1 MVTIHRIDDCP
12 GLEEGMTISV
22 GVDLHKTQFTVA
34 ARGAE
39 TLHGRYA
46 TTKEGY
52 AAFLGQLERLRKR
65 GAEVRLAVESTGN
78 ARYFKRQMAQQGYPV
93 FVINSL
99 KFKVINESV
108 KKTDRHDA
116 ATIAEFLENDML
128 PEAWLCDEKTE
139 GLRRLLKTRSALVRA
154 RVTIQNQIHGML
166 VSLGMEDKK
175 AGLQSKRGRQ
185 EILDALNSAGYGLEV
200 HALVETIDNLNER
213 VKMLEQQI
221 AKKVR
226 EDRDV
231 QLLRTIPGC
240 GLITASTIRAYTDDI
255 RRFVSYKQY
264 AAYAG
269 LVPWVQSSNE
279 TVHYGRITKRGPEA
293 LRTAFVQL
301 VLGMVRNP
309 QKTSH
314 YRIMHDYK
322 VLKESKSSGKAII
335 ATARKLAKIV
345 WYMLTNGKEFD
356 PIYMRD
362 RRIWEKADAMRTSI
376 EQSA

>member
-116 ATIAEFLENDML
+116 ATIAEFLEKDML

-200 HALVETIDNLNER
+200 HALIETIDILNER

-322 VLKESKSSGKAII
+322 ALKESKSSGKAII

>member
-1 MVTIHRIDDCP
+1 MVTIHRNDDCP
-12 GLEEGMTISV
+12 GLEEGMRISV

-39 TLHGRYA
+39 TLHGQYA

-52 AAFLGQLERLRKR
+52 AAFLEQLGRLRKR

-78 ARYFKRQMAQQGYPV
+78 ARYFKRQMAQEGYPV
-93 FVINSL
+93 VVINSL
-99 KFKVINESV
+99 KFKVINEAV

-116 ATIAEFLENDML
+116 ATIAEFLEKDML
-128 PEAWLCDEKTE
+128 PEAWLCDEQTE
-139 GLRRLLKTRSALVRA
+139 ALRRLLKTRSVLVRA

-166 VSLGMEDKK
+166 VSIGMEDKK

-185 EILDALNSAGYGLEV
+185 EMLDALKSAGYGLEV
-200 HALVETIDNLNER
+200 HALMETIDMLSER
-213 VKMLEQQI
+213 VKMLEQEI

-226 EDRDV
+226 GDRDV

-240 GLITASTIRAYTDDI
+240 GLLTASTIRAYTDDI

-269 LVPWVQSSNE
+269 LVPWVQRSNE

-301 VLGMVRNP
+301 VLGMVRNRR
-309 QKTSH
+309 KTGS
-314 YRIMHDYK
+314 YRLMHDYTAMK
-322 VLKESKSSGKAII
+322 GSKSTGKAII

-345 WYMLTNGKEFD
+345 WSMLMEGKAFD
-356 PIYMRD
+356 PSSMRD

-376 EQSA
+376 AQSA

>member
-1 MVTIHRIDDCP
+1 MTIHRTDDCP

-39 TLHGRYA
+39 TLQGRYA

-52 AAFLGQLERLRKR
+52 AAFLGQLGRLRKR
-65 GAEVRLAVESTGN
+65 GAQVRLAVESTGN

-93 FVINSL
+93 VVINSL

>member
-1 MVTIHRIDDCP
+1 
-12 GLEEGMTISV
+12 MTISV

-93 FVINSL
+93 VVINSL

-116 ATIAEFLENDML
+116 ATIAEFLEKDML

-200 HALVETIDNLNER
+200 HALIETIDILNER

-301 VLGMVRNP
+301 VLGMVRNRN
-309 QKTSH
+309 KTGT
-314 YRIMHDYK
+314 YRLMHDYK
-322 VLKESKSSGKAII
+322 ALKESKSSGKAII

>member
-116 ATIAEFLENDML
+116 ATIAEFLEKDML

-200 HALVETIDNLNER
+200 HALIETIDILNER

-301 VLGMVRNP
+301 VLGMVRNRN
-309 QKTSH
+309 KTGT
-314 YRIMHDYK
+314 YRLMHDYK
-322 VLKESKSSGKAII
+322 ALKESKSSGKAII